1 MANVKNLQDEIG
13 EIMVFWMLKSEH
25 PEGEKNVLQ
34 MDLKGSDA
42 HSHGQVNQA
51 LLLVNIAELI
61 NPVWADMFVE
71 AGLLSLIL
79 SEYVL

>member
-71 AGLLSLIL
+71 AGLICL
-79 SEYVL
+79 